1 MHESNHIFHHGCKC
15 KHFIFSHIITLKRL
29 SPPPPPPPHQPHP
42 TPGLLA
48 RLEYQVSK
56 TESIYRKSTT
66 RERFKK
72 YEEQPRRKRIVLA
85 EPSWFARRQFVRVSR
100 RVPRSLTPS
109 RTRRGGTGTP
119 SGARHGAQ
127 RGARSAARLPP
138 RSPRPAAA
146 PRFPF
151 NSPRARL
158 RAPHHLPCRVRSP
171 RTQARQLGRAA
182 SAAMTATQ
190 EAPRC
195 AKAPRSERL
204 QGELPLSARLS
215 VRSPESEARIRP
227 TRA

>member
-29 SPPPPPPPHQPHP
+29 SPPAPPPPTPPH
-42 TPGLLA
+42 PGLLA

-72 YEEQPRRKRIVLA
+72 WHEEQPRRKRIRSRSRAGLPGDNLSEFHA
-85 EPSWFARRQFVRVSR
+85 GSRGAR
-100 RVPRSLTPS
+100 TPS

-146 PRFPF
+146 PRFPL
-151 NSPRARL
+151 STRL
-158 RAPHHLPCRVRSP
+158 ERGCEPPHHLPCRVRSP
-171 RTQARQLGRAA
+171 PELKRG
-182 SAAMTATQ
+182 SSGVPP
-190 EAPRC
+190 PR
-195 AKAPRSERL
+195 P
-204 QGELPLSARLS
+204 
-215 VRSPESEARIRP
+215 
-227 TRA
+227 